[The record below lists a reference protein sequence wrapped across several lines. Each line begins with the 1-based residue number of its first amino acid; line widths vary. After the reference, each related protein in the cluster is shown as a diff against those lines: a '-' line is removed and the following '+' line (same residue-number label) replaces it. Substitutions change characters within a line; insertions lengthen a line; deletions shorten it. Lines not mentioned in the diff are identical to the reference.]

1 MEPSERFSLEAVT
14 YLDHLYRVALYL
26 AKEENEAQDLVQET
40 YVRAL
45 DSYKQFALG
54 TNMRAWLTR
63 ILYNFFF
70 DHYHQKKRWVSVE
83 EKNRGGEEISDCWDR
98 VAGENPGPE
107 DYMLQKEMSTK
118 INEALRRIP
127 EVFRAPIILVDM
139 GDFSYAEVAE
149 ILSYPVGTVRSRLS
163 RGRKLLHKHLRGYV
177 GIEKE
182 E

>member
-1 MEPSERFSLEAVT
+1 
-14 YLDHLYRVALYL
+14 VALHL

-83 EKNRGGEEISDCWDR
+83 EKNPRGEEISDYWDR

-107 DYMLQKEMSTK
+107 GYMLQKEMGAK

-149 ILSYPVGTVRSRLS
+149 ILSYPVGTVRSRLC

-177 GIEKE
+177 GIDKE